1 MSVKEPLWKQLKEEV
16 AEDFSLLSLKEFHEN
31 SSLCYLVTGET
42 LGRGEEELGLKLMVD
57 YFTTMANQRFYPA
70 YIILMHGAVKLLQKE
85 SPLYA
90 VLMELENNGTAV
102 FASALSV
109 EYYHLEGEIDPLF
122 PAQTGRLLQILHGVD
137 KVITL

>member
-1 MSVKEPLWKQLKEEV
+1 MSVKEPLWRQLKAEV

-31 SSLCYLVTGET
+31 SSLCYLVTGEM
-42 LGRGEEELGLKLMVD
+42 LGAGDAEIGRNLMVD

-70 YIILMHGAVKLLQKE
+70 YIVLMNEAVKLLLKE

-90 VLMELENNGTAV
+90 VFMEMENNGTAV
-102 FASALSV
+102 FASLPSI
-109 EYYHLEGEIDPLF
+109 EFYQITDKIDPLF
-122 PAQTGRLLQILHGVD
+122 PAATGRLLQIVHGVD